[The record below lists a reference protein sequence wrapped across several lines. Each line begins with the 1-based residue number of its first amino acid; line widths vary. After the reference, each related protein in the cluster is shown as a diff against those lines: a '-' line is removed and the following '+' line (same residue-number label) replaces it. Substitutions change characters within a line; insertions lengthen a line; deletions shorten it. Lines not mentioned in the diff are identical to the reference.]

1 MSGSKKVF
9 TTLGSSNHVPEEREA
24 FDYYATDPKAV
35 EMLLELEQFS
45 PVIWEPACGEGHIS
59 KVLQA
64 HGYEVISTDLI
75 YRGFGDPEPLDFLK
89 ETLDDFEGD
98 IITNPPYS
106 MGLEFVQRA
115 LESVRHRMAS
125 YCQESTRYCN
135 YGKGKFG
142 EEITVIKPCF
152 WDENTLG
159 EKVKMDCWKIA
170 MRDAE
175 DAYFALLDE
184 GCSPQEA
191 RSVLPNSLKTEVVMT
206 ANIREWRHFLKLRCS
221 PAAHP
226 QMREVALIL
235 LDKVHW
241 LIPVCF
247 DDIWSEY
254 HADV

>member
-24 FDYYATDPKAV
+24 FDYYATDPRAV

-115 LESVRHRMAS
+115 LESVRPG
-125 YCQESTRYCN
+125 
-135 YGKGKFG
+135 GK
-142 EEITVIKPCF
+142 V
-152 WDENTLG
+152 
-159 EKVKMDCWKIA
+159 A
-170 MRDAE
+170 M
-175 DAYFALLDE
+175 
-184 GCSPQEA
+184 
-191 RSVLPNSLKTEVVMT
+191 
-206 ANIREWRHFLKLRCS
+206 FLKVQFLEGQKRGEFFKRTPPPKGLYKPF
-221 PAAHP
+221 PAG
-226 QMREVALIL
+226 L
-235 LDKVHW
+235 L
-241 LIPVCF
+241 
-247 DDIWSEY
+247 
-254 HADV
+254 

>member
-24 FDYYATDPKAV
+24 FDYYATDPRAV

-98 IITNPPYS
+98 IITNPPYL

-142 EEITVIKPCF
+142 EEITVIEPCF
-152 WDENTLG
+152 LEPGSRAYDYW
-159 EKVKMDCWKIA
+159 
-170 MRDAE
+170 RDACE
-175 DAYFALLDE
+175 GVEIRYFDMLAE
-184 GCSPQEA
+184 GCTPQEA

-235 LDKVHW
+235 LEKVNW

-247 DDIWSEY
+247 NDIWSEY

>member
-24 FDYYATDPKAV
+24 FDYYATDPRAV

-142 EEITVIKPCF
+142 EEITVIEPCF
-152 WDENTLG
+152 WPEGSDLYWA
-159 EKVKMDCWKIA
+159 WKNACLIS
-170 MRDAE
+170 E
-175 DAYFALLDE
+175 QCYFSLLKS
-184 GCSPQEA
+184 GATPQEA

-235 LDKVHW
+235 LDKVH
-241 LIPVCF
+241 
-247 DDIWSEY
+247 
-254 HADV
+254 A